1 MCRPRWHR
9 IQESSSQRRG
19 HDVRSPR
26 LPRRAVEAAA
36 ERTVPFV
43 SSAGMHGTRRGTV
56 IVDATRYA
64 TGGDLL
70 SRATDLRA
78 CGPRKSA
85 CAAHRVVTSQ
95 NVPFPPNATR
105 RVKASA
111 PQAGAA
117 RGPARSAALK
127 NLWTWAYIALP
138 GSRSS
143 EMGR

>member
-9 IQESSSQRRG
+9 IEESSSQRRG

-56 IVDATRYA
+56 IVDAPRDA

-70 SRATDLRA
+70 LGQRTSGLVDLE
-78 CGPRKSA
+78 
-85 CAAHRVVTSQ
+85 SQ
-95 NVPFPPNATR
+95 L
-105 RVKASA
+105 
-111 PQAGAA
+111 
-117 RGPARSAALK
+117 ALRTV
-127 NLWTWAYIALP
+127 W
-138 GSRSS
+138 
-143 EMGR
+143 